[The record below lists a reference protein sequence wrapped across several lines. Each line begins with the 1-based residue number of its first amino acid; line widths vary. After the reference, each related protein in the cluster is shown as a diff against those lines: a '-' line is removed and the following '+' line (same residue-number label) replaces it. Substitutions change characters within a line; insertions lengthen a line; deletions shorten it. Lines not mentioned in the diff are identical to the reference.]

1 MQKDKQNSFTKIGK
15 LITKR
20 KYAVLVAWLLILV
33 LVLPF
38 VLDLSGV
45 VSLQMDTA
53 SDKNLESQKASDIIS
68 AQFASTVSNDTLM
81 IVVSSKN
88 ASSMQTQDFINRVIN
103 DIKSSSG
110 ISNLENVTSI
120 YTVLVPVLNQTNQAT
135 YTVYENANLTYN
147 LLYGV
152 PTAYMTVWSTAYNQ
166 TVDSLV
172 SGLNQ
177 TNEGVFEVMDNANMT
192 YNLLYGVPT
201 VYMNVWSTAYNQT
214 QTTLISGLTQTN
226 QGVFE
231 TFDNA
236 NMTYNLLYGVPA
248 TYLNVWSQA
257 YNQTQ
262 NIPMSNELAYNQTAA
277 ILNQADPASF
287 AMYTSHLLD
296 AFNASWALSFQDPAT
311 AQYTPIQRA
320 SVATDQTNQQYINS
334 FLASNETEKAFAT
347 ALTSTFSLQD
357 FLTNTPTQNTAALQG
372 FSVQFVAAASNSSLE
387 FVNAAY
393 NLGRNPS
400 AAAIASLSED
410 IIWHSQS
417 YNMGQDFLQ
426 MFNQVSYTQTADIL
440 RQADP
445 ASYDQYV
452 SHLLD
457 IFNSVWSQSF
467 QNPATQQYAPLQRA
481 SFASEQTN
489 KQYVDTFFAGN
500 ETAQEFATALT
511 DTFSLQDFL
520 SNTQAQNNAKLED
533 FSLQYIA
540 NSSDASTEFVK
551 AAYDMGKNPAFAAL
565 SALSERIIWNPQTYN
580 MGQDFIGTFN
590 EVSYNQTA
598 AILNQADPASFDQ
611 YTSHLLDLFDAAW
624 VQSFQ
629 TQTSNCTPQ
638 QRAIV
643 ASEQANAQYVDTYLG
658 DNKDFGNALI
668 DTFSLQD
675 FLTNDT
681 AQINQKMCE
690 FSVEYVSN
698 SSGLSPTLINATNA
712 LGKECSADSLQ
723 MLAGNIIC
731 NPDGYDVGEQLTS
744 GINSLVS
751 PSKDVTL
758 ISIGL
763 TSSNDTALTT
773 LRDIIKTELANDAG
787 DVTSAL
793 VTGRSALNSDFG
805 ASATQDLDF
814 ILPVTIVLLLVATGL
829 FFKSIVTPLV
839 TLGAIGVGL
848 GISQIFVV
856 IIGTYV
862 NQVDF
867 MIPTILLT
875 VLLGVGTDYSIFII
889 ARHREEL
896 VHGLP
901 VKDAI
906 IKSITW
912 AGESIAT
919 SGTTVIISFLG
930 LAATTMIL
938 LQTLGIIVG
947 LSVIVALLVSLTL
960 VPALAAILGGKLFWP
975 TSGAR
980 FQRFADFSRGK
991 SQKKDGYFARSG
1003 KFSVKHAK
1011 VLVLVAILV
1020 TIPTFYVYATT
1031 TPTYDFLGGAS
1042 KNLESI
1048 SASNTLSSSFGG
1060 GSLFPTYI
1068 VVTFAQPLVDA
1079 NGSLNTAEL
1088 SSVQAISNHLQTY
1101 DGVGEVLSP
1110 TMPYGEPISY
1120 VNLAASDSATS
1131 DYNAVLQNIG
1141 ADNKTALITLKFQI
1155 DPYSNQALDEAQD
1168 MRTNLHKTY
1177 DGTDSIT
1184 GIYVGGTTGS
1194 MLDVK
1199 HIFENQFNTILP
1211 IVTIGVGIVLFV
1223 VLGSLVLPVFA
1234 ILSVLMSIVWTLA
1247 ATMLVFQSA
1256 FNYGLLFITPMILL
1270 VLLLG
1275 IGMDYNIFILTR
1287 IREESAKGQ
1296 KLNEA
1301 IVHAIEQTGGIITA
1315 AAIILAGSLGAL
1327 MLSSNLLLK
1336 EMGFAFAFSILID
1349 ALVVRTYMV
1358 PAVMSALGKWNW
1370 YNPLPFFKR
1379 SKALYEKED

>member
-1 MQKDKQNSFTKIGK
+1 MHAEKQNSFTKIGK

-53 SDKNLESQKASDIIS
+53 SDKNLESQKASDMIS
-68 AQFASTVSNDTLM
+68 AQFASTVSNETLM
-81 IVVSSKN
+81 IVVSSQN

-103 DIKSSSG
+103 DIKANPD

-120 YTVLVPVLNQTNQAT
+120 YTVLVPVLNQTNEAT
-135 YTVYENANLTYN
+135 YTVYENANLTFN

-166 TVDSLV
+166 TVDTLV

-177 TNEGVFEVMDNANMT
+177 TNDGVYLVFYNANMT

-214 QTTLISGLTQTN
+214 QTTLTSGLGQTN
-226 QGVFE
+226 QGVYE

-248 TYLNVWSQA
+248 TYMNVWSQV

-262 NIPMSNELAYNQTAA
+262 SIPMSNELAYSQTAD
-277 ILNQADPASF
+277 ILSQADPTAF

-296 AFNASWALSFQDPAT
+296 VFNASWALSFQDPST
-311 AQYTPIQRA
+311 SQYTPIQRA
-320 SVATDQTNQQYINS
+320 SVAADLTNQQYINN
-334 FLASNETEKAFAT
+334 FLANNETEKAFAT
-347 ALTSTFSLQD
+347 ALTSAFSLED
-357 FLTNTPTQNTAALQG
+357 FLTNTPTQNAAALQE
-372 FSVQFVAAASNSSLE
+372 FSAQFVAAASNSSLE

-400 AAAIASLSED
+400 AVALAARSDD
-410 IIWHSQS
+410 IIWHAQS
-417 YNMGQDFLQ
+417 YNLGQDFLQ
-426 MFNQVSYTQTADIL
+426 MFNQVSYDQTAEIL

-445 ASYDQYV
+445 ESFDQYV

-457 IFNSVWSQSF
+457 IFNAVWAQSL
-467 QNPATQQYAPLQRA
+467 QNPATQQYTPTQRA

-489 KQYVDTFFAGN
+489 KQYVDSFFAGN
-500 ETAQEFATALT
+500 QTAQEFANALT
-511 DTFSLQDFL
+511 ETFSLQDFL
-520 SNTQAQNNAKLED
+520 TNTQAQNNAKLED
-533 FSLQYIA
+533 FALHYIA
-540 NSSDASTEFVK
+540 NSSDASIEFVTG
-551 AAYDMGKNPAFAAL
+551 AYDLGKGPASASLDAL
-565 SALSERIIWNPQTYN
+565 AESIIWNPQTYN

-598 AILNQADPASFDQ
+598 TILRDVDSESFDQ
-611 YTSHLLDLFDAAW
+611 YTAHLLDLFDEAW

-629 TQTSNCTPQ
+629 TQNCTPE
-638 QRAIV
+638 QRATA
-643 ASEQANAQYVDTYLG
+643 ASEQANAQYVDAYLG
-658 DNKDFGNALI
+658 DNKDFGVAI
-668 DTFSLQD
+668 MSTFSLQD
-675 FLTNDT
+675 FLANDT
-681 AQINQKMCE
+681 AHIDQKLCD

-698 SSGLSPTLINATNA
+698 SSGLSPTLISSTNA
-712 LGKECSADSLQ
+712 LGKECSEASLQ
-723 MLAGNIIC
+723 MLAGNIVC
-731 NPDGYDVGEQLTS
+731 NPSRYEVSEQLAS

-758 ISIGL
+758 ISVGL
-763 TSSNDTALTT
+763 TSTSETSLTA
-773 LRDIIKTELANDAG
+773 LRDIIKTELKADAG

-814 ILPVTIVLLLVATGL
+814 ILPVTVVLLLVATGL

-839 TLGAIGVGL
+839 TLGTIGVGL

-856 IIGTYV
+856 VIGTYV

-896 VHGLP
+896 VHGLS
-901 VKDAI
+901 VKDALV
-906 IKSITW
+906 KSVTW

-930 LAATTMIL
+930 LSATTMIL

-947 LSVIVALLVSLTL
+947 ASVIVALLVSLTL
-960 VPALAAILGGKLFWP
+960 VPALAAILGNKLFWP

-980 FQRFADFSRGK
+980 FQRFAEAHREK

-1011 VLVLVAILV
+1011 VLVLVAILITV
-1020 TIPTFYVYATT
+1020 PTLYICATS

-1042 KNLESI
+1042 KNLEAI
-1048 SASNTLSSSFGG
+1048 SASDTLSSSFGG

-1068 VVTFAQPLVDA
+1068 VVTFSQPLIDA
-1079 NGSLNTAEL
+1079 TGAFNTAEM
-1088 SSVQAISNHLQTY
+1088 SSVQAISDHLLAY
-1101 DGVGEVLSP
+1101 EGVGEILSP
-1110 TMPYGEPISY
+1110 TMPYGEPIAYSS
-1120 VNLAASDSATS
+1120 LAVSDSPTS
-1131 DYNAVLQNIG
+1131 DYNAVIQNIG

-1155 DPYSNQALDEAQD
+1155 DPYSNQALSEAQD
-1168 MRTNLHKTY
+1168 IRTNLHSTY
-1177 DGTDSIT
+1177 DDTNGIT

-1199 HIFENQFNTILP
+1199 QIFDNQFNTILP
-1211 IVTIGVGIVLFV
+1211 IVTIGVGLVLFV

-1247 ATMLVFQSA
+1247 ATILVFQSA

-1296 KLNEA
+1296 KLNDA

-1349 ALVVRTYMV
+1349 ALVVRTYLV

-1379 SKALYEKED
+1379 SKKLYEKEN